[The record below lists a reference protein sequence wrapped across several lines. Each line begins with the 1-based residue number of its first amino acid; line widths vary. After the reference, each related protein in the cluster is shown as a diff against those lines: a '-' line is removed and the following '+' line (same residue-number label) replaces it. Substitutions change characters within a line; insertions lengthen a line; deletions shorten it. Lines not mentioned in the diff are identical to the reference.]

1 MSDATTTAESTIR
14 LTRRVADIQVSPTLA
29 VLNKANELV
38 AKGHD
43 VVDFGAGEPD
53 FATPRQ
59 IAEAGKRAIDQ
70 GFTKYT
76 NAAGTKQLRDAIANR
91 YNRRYGTKLNSDH
104 VIAGNGG
111 KQELFNLMLALVD
124 AGDEVIIPSPYW
136 VSFPDQVAFAGGTPV
151 FAPADPANRFRLRF
165 DDIAAVTTERTRGII
180 LNSPCN
186 PTGAVIEEKELER
199 IVDWCV
205 ARGLFLVFDET
216 YELFV
221 YGENRH
227 SSAIRWYEEHP
238 RTIVVVNSMSKTFA
252 MTGWRLGYAIGHPE
266 IIAACGK
273 IQSHSTSNPSSIAQV
288 AALEALG
295 TDDSSVR
302 TMYDAY
308 TQRRAFIVPAINAVE
323 GLFCPEPDGAFYI
336 FPDVSSFFGRGSVH
350 DSESFATYLL
360 DEARVAVVPGI
371 AFGNDG
377 FVRISYATSMDRIR
391 EGVKRIGSA
400 LSKLR

>member
-1 MSDATTTAESTIR
+1 MSDASTTTESTIR

-29 VLNKANELV
+29 VLNKASELV

-43 VVDFGAGEPD
+43 VVDFGPGEPD

-76 NAAGTKQLRDAIANR
+76 NAVGTKQLRDAIANR

-151 FAPADPANRFRLRF
+151 FAATDPANRFRPRL
-165 DDIAAVTTERTRGII
+165 DEIAAATTERTRGII

-186 PTGAVIEEKELER
+186 PTGAVVEEHELER

-216 YELFV
+216 YEFFV
-221 YGENRH
+221 YGDNRH
-227 SSAIRWYEEHP
+227 SSAIRWFEEHP
-238 RTIVVVNSMSKTFA
+238 ETIIVVNSMSKTYA

-266 IIAACGK
+266 IVAACGK

-288 AALEALG
+288 AALEALNA
-295 TDDSSVR
+295 DDSAVR
-302 TMYDAY
+302 AMYEAY
-308 TQRRAFIVPAINAVE
+308 CERRDFIVPGINAID
-323 GLFCPEPDGAFYI
+323 GLFCPDPDGAFYI
-336 FPDVSSFFGRGSVH
+336 FPDVSSFFGKGSIR
-350 DSESFATYLL
+350 DSQSFANYLL
-360 DEARVAVVPGI
+360 DEARVAVVPGS

-391 EGVKRIGSA
+391 EGLKRIGAA
-400 LSKLR
+400 LSPLR